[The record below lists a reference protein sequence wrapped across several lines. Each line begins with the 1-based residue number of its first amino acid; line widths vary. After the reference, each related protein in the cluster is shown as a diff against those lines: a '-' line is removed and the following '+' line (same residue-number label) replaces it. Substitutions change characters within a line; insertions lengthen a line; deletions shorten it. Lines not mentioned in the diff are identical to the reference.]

1 MPLNKICIA
10 LSILLFSFSLKA
22 QQQDGSVFERRVSI
36 NAENQPLS
44 SILDQISWQVRV
56 YFSYDATQIN
66 ASQKYTVQAIEK
78 SLYTVLTE
86 FFNPQE
92 FKLHE
97 LENQLIILCNK
108 ENLVVKNYKLA

>member
-1 MPLNKICIA
+1 MPQKRFKILFI
-10 LSILLFSFSLKA
+10 ILLIAYGTWA
-22 QQQDGSVFERRVSI
+22 QQQDGTVFDRRVSI

-66 ASQKYTVQAIEK
+66 ASQKYSVQAIEK

-86 FFNPQE
+86 LFNPQE
-92 FKLHE
+92 FKLHP
-97 LENQLIILCNK
+97 LENQIIIT
-108 ENLVVKNYKLA
+108 KNNNPNDSVLKVL